1 MTMAQ
6 GVTEIE
12 RLIEQGLTLYGEG
25 DLDGALLLWERV
37 LVIDPENPQA
47 NSYVEY
53 VRTNYELLTTDGNIE
68 DSGPYG
74 IGDDEPE
81 YQIEILPGDDVEPG
95 APAPRSDGRNEGWV
109 IGDDGGRGGRDES
122 LLLELEADEP
132 PGDPTFESATTGETV
147 SFDDATR
154 EYPGGAGRPGA
165 LLGDAGGAGSS
176 GAGGAF
182 NMSGPPGLIDPAEF
196 GIEITPGFGSAE
208 DLQTPQGF
216 SSQTTDVRRRELG
229 FVQPTSPDH
238 RGDHRGE
245 HRATSGPPELKMT
258 LRTPVSQGISI
269 SKLMDD
275 VHRAPTAD
283 GDDEP
288 TQGDGDDDEP
298 TQSDDTEANSDD
310 EATHGGQAG
319 EASRSGDDKLTLD
332 LNLPGAGSISAA
344 QALDLPQLLPG
355 PPDLD
360 LSGASDPQ
368 AAIEL
373 VGRADTRPALADA
386 AGEAVDLIA
395 TLPTPRP
402 PVSPTKPL
410 PGNTRP
416 PATELRQKEPSRG
429 RAGKTPAGGVGTAPT
444 QELPPLMQLE
454 PLLSLHGDSQAPLG
468 ATRDFSEK
476 PTNEIPRRIS
486 ASDDPLISAP
496 TRELGLRGERRPST
510 EDETTAQ
517 VDVHKL
523 RAARTPSRP
532 EVPPGMDP
540 IDARS
545 AEILEDIERNMPAI
559 ETRDERTRRRITA
572 LLDRAAVWVRS
583 SDLER
588 AVIAADL
595 ALSEDPNSAL
605 AQKLIQRNLETFT
618 TSFQAFL
625 GDLQRTPVLAR
636 PLHELGSAPI
646 SPRAAFL
653 LSRIDGTLSLDEI
666 LDVCGMPRLEAF
678 RYLCQLFLRGILR

>member
-6 GVTEIE
+6 GVTEID
-12 RLIEQGLTLYGEG
+12 RLIEQGLALYGDG

-53 VRTNYELLTTDGNIE
+53 VRMNYELLTTDGNIE

-74 IGDDEPE
+74 IGDDEPD
-81 YQIEILPGDDVEPG
+81 YQIEILPGDEVMAVRPVWESSD
-95 APAPRSDGRNEGWV
+95 ARSEGWV
-109 IGDDGGRGGRDES
+109 IGDEDGKGRNDS
-122 LLLELEADEP
+122 LELELEADEP
-132 PGDPTFESATTGETV
+132 PGDPAFESAKTGETV

-165 LLGDAGGAGSS
+165 LLGDAVGPGVAP
-176 GAGGAF
+176 
-182 NMSGPPGLIDPAEF
+182 GPPGLIDPSEF

-216 SSQTTDVRRRELG
+216 ASQTTDVRRRDLG
-229 FVQPTSPDH
+229 FVQPTAAEQL
-238 RGDHRGE
+238 GV
-245 HRATSGPPELKMT
+245 HRAAPGPPELKMT
-258 LRTPVSQGISI
+258 LRTPISQGISI

-275 VHRAPTAD
+275 AHRAPGPEGEGEGEAEGG
-283 GDDEP
+283 GDDNEA
-288 TQGDGDDDEP
+288 TQGG
-298 TQSDDTEANSDD
+298 TDD
-310 EATHGGQAG
+310 EATHGGTAEAAARRSPGASGGSVRPAG
-319 EASRSGDDKLTLD
+319 GSAGSFGDAEDARDSDSKLTLD
-332 LNLPGAGSISAA
+332 LNLPGVGLISAYEA
-344 QALDLPQLLPG
+344 M
-355 PPDLD
+355 DLD

-368 AAIEL
+368 AALEL

-395 TLPTPRP
+395 SLPTPRP
-402 PVSPTKPL
+402 PTSPTKPL

-416 PATELRQKEPSRG
+416 PAMEPRAVEPSR
-429 RAGKTPAGGVGTAPT
+429 RPAGSATPAGGVATAPT
-444 QELPPLMQLE
+444 QEMPPLMQLE
-454 PLLSLHGDSQAPLG
+454 PLLAMHDQPLTV
-468 ATRDFSEK
+468 TRDFTEK
-476 PTNEIPRRIS
+476 PTSEIPRRPP
-486 ASDDPLISAP
+486 AGEDPLIGAP

-510 EDETTAQ
+510 EDETTGQ

-523 RAARTPSRP
+523 RTPRRASKP
-532 EVPPGMDP
+532 DLPPGMDP
-540 IDARS
+540 MDVRS
-545 AEILEDIERNMPAI
+545 AEILEDIERNLPAI

-572 LLDRAAVWVRS
+572 LLDRATVWVRS

-605 AQKLIQRNLETFT
+605 AQKLIQRNLETFM
-618 TSFQAFL
+618 SAFQAFL
-625 GDLQRTPVLAR
+625 GNLQRTPALAR